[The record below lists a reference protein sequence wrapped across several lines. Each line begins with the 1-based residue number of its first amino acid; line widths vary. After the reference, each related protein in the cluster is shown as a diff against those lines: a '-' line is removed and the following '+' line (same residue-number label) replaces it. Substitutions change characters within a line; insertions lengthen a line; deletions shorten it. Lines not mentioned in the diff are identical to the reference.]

1 MTLPAASAHRPVA
14 APASRTRPVR
24 ATRLRGRGDR
34 AAPYVLLL
42 PAVALFALLFLI
54 PLGYAVYLS
63 LRGPR
68 VTPQANGFGLIH
80 TRFVGL
86 LNYRHALHDHIWLAG
101 FERLLIYAAITIPLT
116 LGGAL
121 LFALLLDAARARLV
135 RFTRLCLLLPYAVP
149 GVIAGIMWGFLYLP
163 DTSPINS
170 AASGLGV
177 HHLNLLGA
185 HMLYSS
191 LANIAVWGGLGFNM
205 IILYTGLRATPAEVY
220 DSARVDG
227 CGELRL
233 ALRIKIPLIAPSL
246 TLAALFSLIGTLQAY
261 SEPTVLAPLT
271 TSISSTYFPMMN
283 VQRDAFATNQPN
295 LASAM
300 AMIIAIGTMAA
311 SVVVLR
317 LGRRA
322 SGEES

>member
-1 MTLPAASAHRPVA
+1 VVAPYALLIPAA
-14 APASRTRPVR
+14 
-24 ATRLRGRGDR
+24 
-34 AAPYVLLL
+34 VLF
-42 PAVALFALLFLI
+42 VGLFLI
-54 PLGYAVYLS
+54 PLGYAIYLS

-68 VTPQANGFGLIH
+68 VSPQANGFGIIH
-80 TRFVGL
+80 TRFVGF
-86 LNYRHALHDHIWLAG
+86 LNYTRALQDHIWLAS
-101 FERLLIYAAITIPLT
+101 FERLLLYAVITIPFT

-163 DTSPINS
+163 DTSPITS
-170 AASGLGV
+170 AAAGLGW
-177 HHLNLLGA
+177 HHLNLLSPT
-185 HMLYSS
+185 MLYSS
-191 LANIAVWGGLGFNM
+191 LANIAVWGALGFNM
-205 IILYTGLRATPAEVY
+205 IILFTGLRATPSEVY
-220 DSARVDG
+220 DSARIDG
-227 CGELRL
+227 CGEIRL
-233 ALRIKIPLIAPSL
+233 ALRIKVPLIAPSL

-271 TSISSTYFPMMN
+271 TSIPSTYFPMMN

-300 AMIIAIGTMAA
+300 AMIIAVGTMLM
-311 SVVVLR
+311 SVIVLR
-317 LGRRA
+317 IGRRA

>member
-1 MTLPAASAHRPVA
+1 MTLTAEPTTTEP
-14 APASRTRPVR
+14 APAGSRPRRPRSR
-24 ATRLRGRGDR
+24 ADT
-34 AAPYVLLL
+34 AAPYVLLV
-42 PAVALFALLFLI
+42 PAAALFVCFFLI

-68 VTPQANGFGLIH
+68 VTPSANGFGMIH

-86 LNYRHALHDHIWLAG
+86 LNYSRAFQDHIWLAS
-101 FERLLIYAAITIPLT
+101 FQRLLIYAVITIPLT

-163 DTSPINS
+163 DTSPATS
-170 AASGLGV
+170 AASGIGW
-177 HHLNLLGA
+177 HHLNLLSPT
-185 HMLYSS
+185 MLYSS
-191 LANIAVWGGLGFNM
+191 LANIAVWGALGFNM
-205 IILYTGLRATPAEVY
+205 IILFTGLRATPAEVY
-220 DSARVDG
+220 DSARIDG
-227 CGELRL
+227 CGEIRL
-233 ALRIKIPLIAPSL
+233 AWRIKIPLIAPSL
-246 TLAALFSLIGTLQAY
+246 TLAGLFSLIGTLQAY

-300 AMIIAIGTMAA
+300 AMIIALGTMIVSA
-311 SVVVLR
+311 VVLR
-317 LGRRA
+317 FGRRA
-322 SGEES
+322 GAEES